1 MSAGTSGA
9 HPAQYLLLGPS
20 RQHPQ
25 IGRRAVGTRGALPR
39 PLSYLEHARP
49 ETRTAN
55 QRKGVAMSDSHI
67 VQSPESLE
75 SRLAPGPMA
84 AQGGL
89 RAGATVT

>member
-1 MSAGTSGA
+1 MRGLAES
-9 HPAQYLLLGPS
+9 HPAQYLLLGRS
-20 RQHPQ
+20 RLHPQ

-39 PLSYLEHARP
+39 PLNYLERARP

-55 QRKGVAMSDSHI
+55 QRKGAPVSDSHI

-75 SRLAPGPMA
+75 SRLALRPMA